1 MAGGCMVGPDYVRP
15 AVEQPA
21 RFKSQPASE
30 AAPPIATEWW
40 QLYRD
45 PELNQ
50 LIATATASNQTL
62 QQAVA
67 RVDEARA
74 LARVAGSYLYPTISL
89 DPSFVRQR
97 TSGNRNSAVTGQR
110 VQKGV
115 TVNDWLIPFDLT
127 YEIDVWGRVR
137 RSFESA
143 RAQAAASVA
152 DVAVV
157 GLTVATDV
165 ARYYYT
171 LRSLDAQGQI
181 LTQNVESYREQVRI
195 LSVQFKNGLV
205 SPLVLSQAQAQ
216 LQVTLAQQRDVE
228 RARADQEHALAI
240 LCGRA
245 APSFA
250 VVSNPL
256 HEASPPAVPPGL
268 PAQLLVRRPDV
279 AEAEQNVVAT
289 NAQIGVATA
298 EFYPRFSLTSSAGF
312 ESADLSTVFNWQ
324 SRVASIA
331 PSISFPIFQGG
342 RLWANL
348 EATEARY
355 RQAIAA
361 YVNQVL
367 VAYGDVEDA
376 LSDLHAL
383 SDEVGTLREA
393 VSASQDYLRVAQVQ
407 YKQGL
412 VDYLIVIDAERTLL
426 ANQLSLAQAV
436 NLQMAASIH
445 LIKALGGGWN
455 S

>member
-1 MAGGCMVGPDYVRP
+1 MVGPDYVRP

-143 RAQAAASVA
+143 RAQAAASVD

-165 ARYYYT
+165 AQYYYT
-171 LRSLDAQGQI
+171 LRSLDSQGQI
-181 LTQNVESYREQVRI
+181 LTQNVELY
-195 LSVQFKNGLV
+195 
-205 SPLVLSQAQAQ
+205 
-216 LQVTLAQQRDVE
+216 
-228 RARADQEHALAI
+228 
-240 LCGRA
+240 
-245 APSFA
+245 
-250 VVSNPL
+250 
-256 HEASPPAVPPGL
+256 
-268 PAQLLVRRPDV
+268 
-279 AEAEQNVVAT
+279 
-289 NAQIGVATA
+289 
-298 EFYPRFSLTSSAGF
+298 
-312 ESADLSTVFNWQ
+312 
-324 SRVASIA
+324 
-331 PSISFPIFQGG
+331 
-342 RLWANL
+342 
-348 EATEARY
+348 
-355 RQAIAA
+355 
-361 YVNQVL
+361 
-367 VAYGDVEDA
+367 
-376 LSDLHAL
+376 
-383 SDEVGTLREA
+383 
-393 VSASQDYLRVAQVQ
+393 
-407 YKQGL
+407 
-412 VDYLIVIDAERTLL
+412 
-426 ANQLSLAQAV
+426 
-436 NLQMAASIH
+436 
-445 LIKALGGGWN
+445 
-455 S
+455 